1 MTAGCADWPGLTV
14 APEWSKQRGVEMKST
29 LAIATI
35 AILCAAGHPNATT
48 VDMPIAKR
56 APSFALMAPA
66 SPNAAFVWNGRWQGT
81 TASGHELVL
90 QLQTEGQHVTGRLTV
105 GKQSANIIYGKVVGD
120 GFAFTT
126 GPIDGHG
133 VDASG
138 RHVGDAI
145 ELTIEGAKKPL
156 TLTRAK

>member
-1 MTAGCADWPGLTV
+1 
-14 APEWSKQRGVEMKST
+14 MKNT

-35 AILCAAGHPNATT
+35 AIMCAAGHPIATT
-48 VDMPIAKR
+48 VNMPLAQR
-56 APSFALMAPA
+56 APSFALMLPA
-66 SPNAAFVWNGRWQGT
+66 GQNAGFVWNGRWQGIT
-81 TASGHELVL
+81 VSGNDLVL

-105 GKQSANIIYGKVVGD
+105 GKQSANIIYGKIVGE

-138 RHVGDAI
+138 RHIGNAI
-145 ELTIEGAKKPL
+145 ELTIEGVKKPL